1 MGKIDDLKKEYWKVL
16 SRTRQSGRISQSVKD
31 KQEEYWSGFDEDVVE
46 EALRIHI
53 SRYPD
58 YKETYTRGIMRNLQ
72 IKKEKTGKAGT
83 SNDFNN
89 FEQNSYDFD
98 KLEKALVGN

>member
-1 MGKIDDLKKEYWKVL
+1 MGKLDELKKEYWKVL
-16 SRTRQSGRISQSVKD
+16 SRTRKSGRISQGVKD
-31 KQEEYWSGFDEDVVE
+31 KEEERWGRYDEDIVM

-72 IKKEKTGKAGT
+72 AKKGKGGGQAG
-83 SNDFNN
+83 SPHGFAQNN
-89 FEQNSYDFD
+89 YDFEM
-98 KLEKALVGN
+98 LEKALVSN